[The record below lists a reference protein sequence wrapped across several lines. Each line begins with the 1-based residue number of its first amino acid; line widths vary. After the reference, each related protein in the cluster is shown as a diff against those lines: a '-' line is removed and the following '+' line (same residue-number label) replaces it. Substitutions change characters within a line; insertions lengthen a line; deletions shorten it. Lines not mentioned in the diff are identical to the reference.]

1 MPPFLCQV
9 KSSIFLNECDVSTES
24 KNMPATALHRVLFA
38 EVLSIN
44 STKSDCT
51 SLHCHSTDSTYCI
64 KGPRILGS
72 VAMRNVQEQTIPFK
86 AIFQWKLSLDREN
99 R

>member
-1 MPPFLCQV
+1 MPLFLCQV

-38 EVLSIN
+38 EVASIN
-44 STKSDCT
+44 STKSGCT

-72 VAMRNVQEQTIPFK
+72 VARVQEETIPFK
-86 AIFQWKLSLDREN
+86 AIFQRKLSLDREN